1 MFLLIDNYDSFV
13 YNLKHFIGELGA
25 DVIVKRNDEITV
37 EEVVNGGY
45 EGVILSPGPCTP
57 DEAGICL
64 EVVRQAPD
72 NLPIF
77 GVCLG
82 HQSIGQA
89 LGGVIE
95 RAPEPLH
102 GKLSVVTTD
111 GTGVFEGLPEQFEAT
126 RYHSLVINP
135 QSLPN
140 CLIPNARTQ
149 DGCIMGV
156 MHVDRPIHAVQFHP
170 ESIASEYG
178 HALLGNFLKLAT
190 NGRLPNKTPKSLPA
204 RRAYAMEGT

>member
-25 DVIVKRNDEITV
+25 EVVVKRNDEITAD
-37 EEVVNGGY
+37 EALNGGY
-45 EGVILSPGPCTP
+45 EGIILSPGPCTP
-57 DEAGICL
+57 NEAGICL
-64 EVVRQAPD
+64 DVVRQAPD
-72 NLPIF
+72 DLPIF

-82 HQSIGQA
+82 HQAIGQA
-89 LGGVIE
+89 FGGVIE
-95 RAPEPLH
+95 RGPQPLH
-102 GKLSVVTTD
+102 GKLSTVTTE

-126 RYHSLVINP
+126 RYHSLVIQP

-140 CLIPNARTQ
+140 CLIANAKTE

-156 MHVDRPIHAVQFHP
+156 MHADRPIHAVQFHP

-178 HALLGNFLKLAT
+178 HKLLGNFLQLAT
-190 NGRLPNKTPKSLPA
+190 NGRLPNKEPKPMPA
-204 RRAYAMEGT
+204 RRKYAMDGV